1 MDADSTV
8 RAVAFDYKAVLSAPG
23 HAHDG
28 IAELLRWLDERDVA
42 WVLLTNE
49 PMDAE
54 AALSSAGLP
63 APTLHLSRD
72 DIPGKAKRGNGAW
85 LETVADRLRLRMNQ
99 LILVGTSQFDWYTG
113 IHAGVV
119 HVHARWASR
128 LGKPITSLTSDEPA
142 DVIELLEHF
151 LLHEPSWAFRL
162 NDEDRDFAIRSLLP
176 FNAQF
181 PRGGGRT
188 FTIKDIF
195 TYDKTVKV
203 VGSQDARDVLMLR
216 LLCAAYLDG
225 ALPGQSYF
233 CVYPSSTPAKGSPQ
247 LAGFLERAKV
257 MTGSSYKED
266 LLERVAQAPDTSLER
281 YKRSIG
287 QSSTKDISIAAQ
299 ARTVRINPN
308 YRKKIAGKTVIV
320 FDDFTTEGKSIEWAR
335 ILLGEAGAARVIALT
350 IGKYPS
356 PPHRLPAA
364 PRCHDRPLHHQR
376 RHGSRL
382 PDDQRARGSG
392 RRAVALTDGGHGP
405 LRGLCGRRTYRCR
418 QQSGADHRVCR
429 GDGNA
434 SDTPPGS
441 RRHALGHE
449 LRQERA
455 ATAPCR
461 HTRRA
466 PEPGMAELARRV
478 PAPCR
483 RDHHYGPVVDL
494 SAPAGQ
500 ACLSVVRNAGRR
512 DARQRPLQGSGDRL
526 GAGAAPGGAAEL
538 AQAQDRMEQR
548 RRRQREALQPKGM
561 PLRDGPDSA

>member
-1 MDADSTV
+1 MDDSTV

-203 VGSQDARDVLMLR
+203 GSQDARDVLMLR

-356 PPHRLPAA
+356 RHTVYRLRPGVTIDPFTTNDVTAA
-364 PRCHDRPLHHQR
+364 DFLTTSGPGGAAEGPSRSLTAAMAHFAASAEEPTAAANSPEPTT
-376 RHGSRL
+376 GS
-382 PDDQRARGSG
+382 A
-392 RRAVALTDGGHGP
+392 
-405 LRGLCGRRTYRCR
+405 
-418 QQSGADHRVCR
+418 
-429 GDGNA
+429 
-434 SDTPPGS
+434 
-441 RRHALGHE
+441 
-449 LRQERA
+449 A
-455 ATAPCR
+455 ATA
-461 HTRRA
+461 T
-466 PEPGMAELARRV
+466 
-478 PAPCR
+478 PATPR
-483 RDHHYGPVVDL
+483 P
-494 SAPAGQ
+494 APAGTR
-500 ACLSVVRNAGRR
+500 SVMSSGKN
-512 DARQRPLQGSGDRL
+512 ARQRHLVDILDELQSQGWLNWRGEYLLR
-526 GAGAAPGGAAEL
+526 AGATTTTALWWISRHPLAKHVFQWYETRDAETLVSDLCKAVGIVWEPVPAPGGAAEL